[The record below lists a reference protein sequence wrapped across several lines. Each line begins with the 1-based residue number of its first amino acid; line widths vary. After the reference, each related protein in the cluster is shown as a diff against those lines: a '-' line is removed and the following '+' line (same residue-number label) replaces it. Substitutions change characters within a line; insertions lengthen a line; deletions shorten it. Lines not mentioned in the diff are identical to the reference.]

1 MKNLDIRMIV
11 TASEIKYKDI
21 AAEMNITKQYLSHMM
36 ANDISLS
43 KREKILKA
51 IEHINSKKSDG
62 SSC

>member
-21 AAEMNITKQYLSHMM
+21 AAEMNITKQYLSYMM

-62 SSC
+62 SS